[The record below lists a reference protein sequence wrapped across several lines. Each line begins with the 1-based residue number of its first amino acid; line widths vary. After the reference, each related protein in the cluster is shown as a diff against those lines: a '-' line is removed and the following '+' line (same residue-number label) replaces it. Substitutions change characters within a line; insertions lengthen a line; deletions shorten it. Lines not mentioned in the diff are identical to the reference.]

1 MLRYP
6 PPVTIML
13 FDDQVYPI
21 TLTHISHL
29 LPYLDEL
36 DRLSENRTTWK
47 GALASL
53 CLPLFSPRITLACNK
68 HTQSLQAELISL
80 GWSLTEQSLLL
91 LPLSQHNQCQ
101 KESRLQGN
109 KAEFCFLLF
118 LSVLHLWLQN
128 PWNWGEKPK
137 KHDYGCLISS
147 GTSRKPLLLEV
158 EYLWSKISWR
168 NLEN

>member
-91 LPLSQHNQCQ
+91 YHCLNIISARKRAVSRVIKLSFASCCFYLYFICDFRILGTEERNQKSTIMAAWFPVELPGNLFCWKLSTYDL
-101 KESRLQGN
+101 K
-109 KAEFCFLLF
+109 F
-118 LSVLHLWLQN
+118 
-128 PWNWGEKPK
+128 PGE
-137 KHDYGCLISS
+137 I
-147 GTSRKPLLLEV
+147 
-158 EYLWSKISWR
+158 
-168 NLEN
+168 